1 VKRVY
6 LFIFLIIASI
16 VTVVLL
22 LPEKTPLSVEMQ
34 EQMITFERPKKS
46 AHYESNTPAHGAV
59 LAAVPINVVIDFN
72 FDLAVPSEIKILK
85 DGKDYSTSNTIID
98 SNKLAMRRDMDP
110 NSPDGLYKV
119 DYKACWPDRSCHTG
133 YFQFVID
140 RSKAE
145 SYLDW
150 RDQKEVTVKMSN
162 IKFAPQNIRISRG
175 TKVTWVNDD
184 PVEHYINADSHPAH
198 TYLLDLN
205 SPVLKTGQTFS
216 FTFNESGIYLYH
228 CSAHADNNMIASLI
242 VE

>member
-1 VKRVY
+1 
-6 LFIFLIIASI
+6 
-16 VTVVLL
+16 
-22 LPEKTPLSVEMQ
+22 MQ

>member
-1 VKRVY
+1 M
-6 LFIFLIIASI
+6 FIFLIIASI

>member
-1 VKRVY
+1 MKRVY

>member
-1 VKRVY
+1 

>member
-1 VKRVY
+1 M
-6 LFIFLIIASI
+6 FIFLIIASI

-150 RDQKEVTVKMSN
+150 QDQKEVTVKMSN